1 MIEIYKSIWNSAGNS
16 NTHAELSNVYHSHH
30 ADLVCI
36 FEPVVTLGSISLAFW
51 DSLDLSLTVVNNKG
65 DLLRNMWIVHS
76 PTCCSHYV
84 ISYYTTYYYSDF
96 FWWCSFSFHYC
107 LCGYYFQPTSKIMMW
122 SFGYLFLYYCTL
134 DGNWRP

>member
-1 MIEIYKSIWNSAGNS
+1 MIKIYKSIRNSAGNS
-16 NTHAELSNVYHSHH
+16 NTHTELSNVCHSQH

-76 PTCCSHYV
+76 PTRCSHYV
-84 ISYYTTYYYSDF
+84 ISSTTQ
-96 FWWCSFSFHYC
+96 HITI
-107 LCGYYFQPTSKIMMW
+107 QT
-122 SFGYLFLYYCTL
+122 SFGGVLSHFTIVYAAITSSRRRKLWCDFLGICSYTSV
-134 DGNWRP
+134 P